1 MKLKNVYLI
10 TTRDEFEFPVASFS
24 DIKDLSDY
32 TGYHVSSLQSLIS
45 RGSSIDLRGKRYSL
59 KKVILDIV
67 SEDDSFP
74 GANYAVSA
82 DYRCGEFYQEYKTIE
97 EATACAFAL
106 INKKCFNVRVVGL
119 HTNLLHF
126 SFMDCDA

>member
-24 DIKDLSDY
+24 DIRDLSDY
-32 TGYHVSSLQSLIS
+32 TGYQVSSLQSLIS

-59 KKVILDIV
+59 KKVILDID

-74 GANYAVSA
+74 GAKYAVSA

-97 EATACAFAL
+97 EAIACGFAL
-106 INKKCFNVRVVGL
+106 INKKCFNVRVVDL
-119 HTNLLHF
+119 HTNLINF
-126 SFMDCDA
+126 SFLDCDA